1 MSRRHKWIFVGM
13 IALPFIIALGFRT
26 FDNYQFHK
34 YILSNSSKSSINS
47 PGPADQFEDDCK
59 EFILNFKVN
68 F

>member
-1 MSRRHKWIFVGM
+1 M
-13 IALPFIIALGFRT
+13 IAIPFVIALGFRT

-34 YILSNSSKSSINS
+34 DILSNSNKSLGNS
-47 PGPADQFEDDCK
+47 SGSADLFEDDCK